1 MPPGHGAYSRMPA
14 NRWTVTEDDGSGTT
28 TTDALLDGNIRLLQ
42 PRAGYRVAIDPV
54 FLAAAVPAGPGEMV
68 LDVGAGV
75 GAVALC
81 LARRERG
88 CQIRGIEPQRDLARL
103 AARNIE
109 LNGFVG
115 RVEVMIGDLL
125 RPPPRLAPGSFHH
138 VMANPPF
145 LPASNGTRPPDPGK
159 GAAHM
164 EGEAALADWVRF
176 CLAMARPKGSV
187 TFIHRADRM
196 DALLGELR
204 TRAGD
209 IVVFPLWPG
218 DGKAASRVLVRA
230 RKGAAGPMRLAA
242 GLVLHEAD
250 GRYTEAAEAVLRQG
264 AGLVL

>member
-1 MPPGHGAYSRMPA
+1 MPA
-14 NRWTVTEDDGSGTT
+14 NRWAVTDDISGAITA
-28 TTDALLDGNIRLLQ
+28 DALLGGNIRLLQ
-42 PRAGYRVAIDPV
+42 PETGYRTAIDPV
-54 FLAAAVPAGPGEMV
+54 FLAAAVPAGPGDLV

-81 LARRERG
+81 LAWRERG
-88 CQIRGIEPQRDLARL
+88 CHIRGIEPQRDLARL

-109 LNGFVG
+109 LNGFIG

-145 LPASNGTRPPDPGK
+145 LPAGGGSRPPEAGK
-159 GAAHM
+159 ATAQV
-164 EGEAALADWVRF
+164 EGEAGLADWVRF
-176 CLAMARPKGSV
+176 CLAMTRPKGSV

-204 TRAGD
+204 ARVGD

-218 DGKAASRVLVRA
+218 GNKPAGRVLVRG
-230 RKGAAGPMRLAA
+230 RKGVAGPMRLAT
-242 GLVLHEAD
+242 GLTLHEPD
-250 GRYTEAAEAVLRQG
+250 GRYTEAADAVLRQG
-264 AGLVL
+264 VGLIL